1 MSMKIRCK
9 RKWFSFVLFFWTF
22 LLTSNVLAQVSIG
35 LVDPGPYTPGSTI
48 AVPFKVPTSCIS
60 QGNQFQLY
68 LSDQNGNF
76 ATETR
81 IGTYS
86 GFYSTYINGLLP
98 AGLTPGTGYRV
109 RVKTTIPATESASS
123 TPFEVRAGVAVEAK
137 LTSTLL
143 NENVNNETFGNC
155 TSRANNTFSLNNE
168 STANTSVT
176 ATVTDEMTG
185 STSATISF
193 ATPLQSFTAQQ
204 SHYTIYTKAVMPDGT
219 VATKAYLL
227 INNKAITAFANSGN
241 NVLCLPSATF
251 KFNVDVTSASGI
263 QNNYPGDI
271 YTIAWGDQT
280 TTTYTLCEIINNN
293 GLVEHLY
300 KRSSCGSVSSSSSG
314 TIYNAFDV
322 SIKVS
327 NAFCPT
333 MGTPVSSSAKVV
345 TKPVNSFTFTRPGC
359 TNANIVFTNTSVL
372 GENPNTNTAA
382 CAPNNVTYNWYVDG
396 VLKAADRPKSFNF
409 QYVFSS
415 HGEYVIRLESKNI
428 TGECDADPVE
438 MKICIQDPPKP
449 DFSLPSNT
457 ICAGTTLKATDLSV
471 FDNICDAA
479 NTYSWSV
486 SPAVDF
492 VGGTSAASK
501 EPVFSFPTAGTYS
514 ITLSTATPS
523 CGLITSP
530 PQTVVV
536 NESPKA
542 TLSPDITLC
551 NLATYDFNNTTTGP
565 TQTLLT
571 GTTQDIPDT
580 YTWTVVPS
588 GAGTYSFTGGTTAN
602 SKYPS
607 IKFDSYDTY
616 TVKVVHKN
624 NCGTAEDTQVLTF
637 STAPIVDAGPDQNI
651 CFNDPGFTLSGT
663 INGTTTTQTW
673 IGGEGRFNPGRNDL
687 NATYT
692 PTAAEKAAGMV
703 TLTLRVTTAL
713 AAPCNQI
720 DDEIILKIKPD
731 ISLTSSASKT
741 ICTGNSVAYTPT
753 SAVPG
758 VTYTWTAT
766 GTASATG
773 YTTTTGTGDIND
785 VLTNN
790 DINADANVTY
800 TITPHLDGCNGTPFS
815 LLVVIKPNP
824 IATATAAKSTICNG
838 TSSAITLSANLAGIN
853 YTYTSTVTGAVTGN
867 SDRAAA
873 SADTGI
879 NDILTNSG
887 TTSGT
892 VTYTISPISTNG
904 CPGTPTTITI
914 TVLPNATLANAGPD
928 EAVCNA
934 TSYALKGNSP
944 VVGTGKW
951 TVVSAPTTI
960 TFADDTQ
967 HNTTISGLQAGNS
980 YTLKWTISDT
990 NCSTSS
996 DDVQIT
1002 VNPISVG
1009 GTTTGDVN
1017 VCAGANGGNINLNG
1031 QVGNIIRWES
1041 SIDNGTNWSTITS
1054 NANPYVFSNLSTTTQ
1069 YRAVVQSGS
1078 CAEAVST
1085 VTTITVNPGTV
1096 AANAGSDQSLCSG
1109 NGITLAGNDPL
1120 PNSGI
1125 WTLVSAQTGVTIIEP
1140 TLRNTAVTGL
1150 VPGQTYTF
1158 RWTIT
1163 GFGDCPPSTDDV
1175 VITYYSPVTNNISA
1189 TGAPVCAE
1197 QTITI
1202 TGDKPTGGTGTFA
1215 YQWQSSADGN
1225 TWTNIPSA
1233 VNKELTTTATVSTY
1247 FRRLVNSTI
1256 CTSISNSV
1264 QVTVLPGLTNNTI
1277 SADQNICVGT
1287 AAATL
1292 TGSTPS
1298 GGSGTYT
1305 YQWQSSLNGT
1315 AWSDVLGANSINFT
1329 PPTPTVSIYYRRSV
1343 ASGVCSNILSNQ
1355 IKITVNPNAKAEIT
1369 YNTKTGCAPFKLD
1382 ANNIAATL
1390 YPDRNSTYTWFANN
1404 VQIGVGPTF
1413 PGYTI
1418 ANGNESVTIK
1428 LVVTSSLGCT
1438 SDEKSE
1444 IFSTFPVVTPAF
1456 TQSVTEG
1463 CGPLSV
1469 TFTNTT
1475 SPLNSATY
1483 AWDFG
1488 NGQSSNL
1495 AQPAAI
1501 TFLADPTGKDKTY
1514 KITLTTTLPCGPAVV
1529 TSATVIVHAK
1539 PVAIFS
1545 PDKTRGCADLLV
1557 NFVNNSPESA
1567 GTTYTYDFGDG
1578 TSSGPLTDR
1587 RTISHT
1593 FKTLVVKDFTVTMT
1607 AKSSCGEANA
1617 IPVIIRVSPNDITP
1631 GLVVNGNEK
1640 VGCVPFTVNFINNT
1654 RGASNFTYTFTND
1667 DTGEISTAYS
1677 NTTGVFPKT
1686 FDKPGKY
1693 TIRLDAENDCSKSSI
1708 SETVTILPQ
1717 PTAGFIA
1724 DKTISCSNLTVK
1736 FKNTSVGAVAYVWD
1750 FGDGSPT
1757 STDFEPQHTYTGSG
1771 VNYKVTLT
1779 AINSQR
1785 CQNTLSLADYI
1796 QLVAPPV
1803 ATFAVVPGNELSA
1816 PNYSFGFKDTSTGAV
1831 SWEWSF
1837 GDGTTSTLQNP
1848 NHTYANE
1855 GTYTVTLKVLNKEN
1869 CSANTFQSVRIISVP
1884 GNLSIPNSFMPASAK
1899 NEIKTFM
1906 AKGRGIKEWNMSIFN
1921 KWGKLI
1927 WETSKLDDG
1936 APVEGWDGTYKGQD
1950 QPQGIYYWK
1959 VDVKFINGSD
1969 WRGISHDSSPPKKT
1983 GVIYLI
1989 R

>member
-1 MSMKIRCK
+1 MKIRCK

-22 LLTSNVLAQVSIG
+22 LLTSNVFAQVTIG
-35 LVDPGPYTPGSTI
+35 LVDSGPYTPGSTI
-48 AVPFKVPTSCIS
+48 AVPFKVPANCIS

-76 ATETR
+76 ATETL
-81 IGTYS
+81 IGTYA

-109 RVKTTIPATESASS
+109 RVKTTIPVTESASS
-123 TPFEVRAGVAVEAK
+123 TPFEVRAGAAVEAK

-143 NENVNNETFGNC
+143 NTSNNETFGTC
-155 TSRANNTFSLNNE
+155 SSRPDNSFVLENE
-168 STANTSVT
+168 STATSEVT
-176 ATVTDEMTG
+176 AEITDEINLGTPQ
-185 STSATISF
+185 TLVFTN
-193 ATPLQSFTAQQ
+193 PLQNFTAKQV
-204 SHYTIYTKAVMPDGT
+204 HYTIMVKAKMPNGD

-227 INNKAITAFANSGN
+227 INNKAITAFASTGN
-241 NVLCLPSATF
+241 PVLCLPAAEFT
-251 KFNVDVTSASGI
+251 FNVDVTSVSGI
-263 QNNYPGDI
+263 QNNFPGDVYSI
-271 YTIAWGDQT
+271 TWGDQT
-280 TTTYTLCEIINNN
+280 ATTYTLCEIIANN
-293 GLVEHLY
+293 GQIKHTY
-300 KRSSCGSVSSSSSG
+300 TRSSCGSVSTSSAG

-322 SIKVS
+322 SINVL
-327 NAFCPT
+327 NDFCGKI
-333 MGTPVSSSAKVV
+333 GTPVSSSAKVV
-345 TKPVNSFTFTRPGC
+345 EKPQNDFSFNPIGC
-359 TNANIVFTNTSVL
+359 TNADIPFVNTSTL
-372 GENPNTNTAA
+372 GENPETNTAA
-382 CAPNNVTYNWYVDG
+382 CTPNNVTFNWYVDG
-396 VLKAADRPKSFNF
+396 VLIKANQPKSYIFVHKF
-409 QYVFSS
+409 LI
-415 HGEYVIRLESKNI
+415 HGNHEIALESKS
-428 TGECDADPVE
+428 TGPCPAETV
-438 MKICIQDPPKP
+438 KYTICIQDPPKP

-471 FDNICDAA
+471 FDNICDAG
-479 NTYSWSV
+479 NTYLWSV

-492 VGGTSAASK
+492 VEGTSATSK
-501 EPVFSFPTAGTYS
+501 EPVFSFSTAGKYT
-514 ITLSTATPS
+514 ITLGITTAS
-523 CGLITSP
+523 CGITTSR

-536 NESPKA
+536 NEIPKA

-565 TQTLLT
+565 TQTLIT
-571 GTTQDIPDT
+571 GTTEDLPDT

-588 GAGTYSFTGGTTAN
+588 GAGTYSFTGSTTAN

-637 STAPIVDAGPDQNI
+637 STAPVVNAGPDQSI
-651 CFNDPGFTLSGT
+651 CFNDPSFTLSGT
-663 INGTTTTQTW
+663 ISGTTTTQTW
-673 IGGEGRFNPGRNDL
+673 IGGEGSFTPSRNDL

-692 PTAAEKAAGMV
+692 PTAAEKTAGMV

-720 DDEIILKIKPD
+720 DDEVILKIKPD
-731 ISLTSSASKT
+731 ISLTSDATKT
-741 ICTGNSVAYTPT
+741 ICTGNRVAYTPT
-753 SAVPG
+753 SAVPD

-773 YTTTTGTGDIND
+773 YSATGTGDIND
-785 VLTNN
+785 VLINN
-790 DINADANVTY
+790 DLNADANVTY
-800 TITPHLDGCNGTPFS
+800 TITPHLEGCDGTPFL

-824 IATATAAKSTICNG
+824 IATAMAAKSTICNG
-838 TSSAITLSANLAGIN
+838 TSSAITLSANLADIN
-853 YTYTSTVTGAVTGN
+853 YTYTSSVTGAITGN
-867 SDRAAA
+867 SNRTVA
-873 SADTGI
+873 SADTQI

-892 VTYTISPISTNG
+892 VTYTINPISTNG

-934 TSYALKGNSP
+934 TSYTLKGNSP
-944 VVGTGKW
+944 VVGMGKW
-951 TVVSAPTTI
+951 TIVSAPTTV

-967 HNTTISGLQAGNS
+967 SNTTISGLQAGNT
-980 YTLKWTISDT
+980 YTLRWTISDA
-990 NCSTSS
+990 NCSTSN

-1002 VNPISVG
+1002 SNPISIG

-1017 VCAGANGGNINLNG
+1017 VCAGANGGNISLTG

-1041 SIDNGTNWSTITS
+1041 SIDNGANWSVIPS

-1078 CAEAVST
+1078 CSEAIST

-1109 NGITLAGNDPL
+1109 NGVTLNGNDPL
-1120 PNSGI
+1120 PNNGM
-1125 WTLVSAQTGVTIIEP
+1125 WTLVSVQTGVTITEP
-1140 TLRNTAVTGL
+1140 TLRNTTVTGL

-1163 GFGDCPPSTDDV
+1163 GSGGCPPSADDV
-1175 VITYYSPVTNNISA
+1175 TITYYSPVTNNISA
-1189 TGAPVCAE
+1189 SAAPVCAA

-1202 TGDKPTGGTGTFA
+1202 VGDTPTGGTGTYA

-1225 TWTNIPSA
+1225 TWANITSATN
-1233 VNKELTTTATVSTY
+1233 KDLTATATVSTY

-1264 QVTVLPGLTNNTI
+1264 QITVLPGITNNTI
-1277 SADQNICVGT
+1277 SADQNICAGI

-1292 TGSTPS
+1292 TGTTPS

-1315 AWSDVLGANSINFT
+1315 DWSDVQGANSVNFT
-1329 PPTPTVSIYYRRSV
+1329 PPIPTVSIYYRRSV
-1343 ASGVCSNILSNQ
+1343 ASGVCNNILSNE

-1390 YPDRNSTYTWFANN
+1390 HPDRNNTYTWFANN

-1418 ANGNESVTIK
+1418 TNGNETVTIK
-1428 LVVTSSLGCT
+1428 LVVTSSLGCN

-1444 IFSTFPVVTPAF
+1444 VFSTFPIVTPGF

-1475 SPLNSATY
+1475 NPLNGASY
-1483 AWDFG
+1483 VWDFG
-1488 NGQSSNL
+1488 NGQSSTL
-1495 AQPAAI
+1495 TQPAAI
-1501 TFLADPTGKDKTY
+1501 TFIADPTGKDKIY

-1545 PDKTRGCADLLV
+1545 PDKTTGCADLLV
-1557 NFVNNSPESA
+1557 TFVNNSPESA
-1567 GTTYTYDFGDG
+1567 GTIYTYDFGDG

-1617 IPVIIRVSPNDITP
+1617 IPVIIRVSPNTITP

-1640 VGCVPFTVNFINNT
+1640 VGCVPFTVNLINNT
-1654 RGASNFTYTFTND
+1654 TGASNFTYTFTND

-1693 TIRLDAENDCSKSSI
+1693 TIKLDAENDCSKSSI

-1717 PTAGFIA
+1717 PTAGFTA

-1785 CQNTLSLADYI
+1785 CQNTLSLPDYI
-1796 QLVAPPV
+1796 QLVAPPNASFMV
-1803 ATFAVVPGNELSA
+1803 TPGNELSV

-1837 GDGTTSTLQNP
+1837 GDGTKSTLQNP

-1855 GTYTVTLKVLNKEN
+1855 GAYTVTLKVLNKED

-1899 NEIKTFM
+1899 NEVKTFK

-1921 KWGKLI
+1921 KWGQLI
-1927 WETSKLDDG
+1927 WETNKLDDG
-1936 APVEGWDGTYKGQD
+1936 APAEGWDGTYKGQD

-1969 WRGISHDSSPPKKT
+1969 WRGITYDSSPPKKT